1 MLRYHFEMVAKD
13 NMARKE
19 KDVQALEEICEN
31 TRSIRRVVNNI
42 FDHLQ
47 EYQEKH
53 EDYDPDSISWQDL
66 YDNNDMYSQAA

>member
-1 MLRYHFEMVAKD
+1 MTAKD
-13 NMARKE
+13 YMAKKE

-31 TRSIRRVVNNI
+31 TRSIRRVVNKI

-47 EYQEKH
+47 EYQEKR

>member
-1 MLRYHFEMVAKD
+1 MVAKD
-13 NMARKE
+13 NMTRKE

-53 EDYDPDSISWQDL
+53 EDYELDSIGWQGL
-66 YDNNDMYSQAA
+66 YDNDDMYSQAA

>member
-1 MLRYHFEMVAKD
+1 MAAKD
-13 NMARKE
+13 DKAKKE

-31 TRSIRRVVNNI
+31 TRAIRRVVNKI
-42 FDHLQ
+42 FDHLH